1 MCNSGILMTAQGECK
16 QVHVYVNDFFIGLL
30 RGFHKYTVFIQ
41 VSFDDGGPLHRS
53 KIQGRGAH

>member
-1 MCNSGILMTAQGECK
+1 MTAQGECK